1 MRRSHHFIAALA
13 LCFPILAIAGRPVFH
28 DLSLTELAEASDVI
42 AVVTQSRPFE
52 SIIKAEH
59 GCDSI
64 QWRMPV
70 VEVLKT
76 DYKELS
82 PIIEA
87 RSNVTSV
94 RDCTYRQGGKTTGA
108 SFAAERYST
117 SDPNA
122 AKQGQFIVFLR
133 RAPHGF
139 ELTTDWAVET
149 LQRKADVVK
158 VLK

>member
-1 MRRSHHFIAALA
+1 MRRRHLFIAALA
-13 LCFPILAIAGRPVFH
+13 LSFPIFATAGRPVFH
-28 DLSLTELAEASDVI
+28 DLSLAELTEASDVI
-42 AVVTQSRPFE
+42 AVVAQSRPFE
-52 SIIKAEH
+52 STLKAAH
-59 GCDSI
+59 GCESI
-64 QWRMPV
+64 QWRMSV

-76 DYKELS
+76 DYKKLN

-94 RDCTYRQGGKTTGA
+94 RDCVYREGWKTTGV
-108 SFAAERYST
+108 SFAAERYAT

-122 AKQGQFIVFLR
+122 VKQNRFIVFLR

-149 LQRKADVVK
+149 LQRKADLAK